1 MGFKSLRVH
10 MPCDLSVLSD
20 LTVLSFDFDHE
31 REHTIPYHK
40 YFLSHLFSILID
52 FLGGYQDHSFW
63 ICRTLLGI
71 NLLIACDFN
80 NEGA

>member
-40 YFLSHLFSILID
+40 YFLSLI
-52 FLGGYQDHSFW
+52 SFQSW
-63 ICRTLLGI
+63 
-71 NLLIACDFN
+71 LIFWEDTKIIPFGFAVLC
-80 NEGA
+80 